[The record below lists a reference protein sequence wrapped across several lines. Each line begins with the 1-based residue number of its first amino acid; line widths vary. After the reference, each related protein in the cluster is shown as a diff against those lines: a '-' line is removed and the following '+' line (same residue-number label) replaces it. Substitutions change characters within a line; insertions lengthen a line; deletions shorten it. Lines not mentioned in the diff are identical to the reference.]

1 MQVGAINDEEEITAL
16 GHHLA
21 ALPVDVRIGK
31 VCNLGI
37 GMWVLGHIFNALNN
51 VVVALDLADP
61 LRNISSRSIERD

>member
-31 VCNLGI
+31 VCNFGYWI
-37 GMWVLGHIFNALNN
+37 QHILDGLND
-51 VVVALDLADP
+51 VVVKEHQFGFYQ
-61 LRNISSRSIERD
+61 NVIKVSS